1 MNELQLFEIAEHSP
15 ALDGPDQ
22 QDWHPVGAA
31 PRSPGRHT
39 ARLRLVIHA
48 LPEGFLLV
56 SQSSDHPNLDGDTWH
71 PTLEEA
77 LAQAAQQFGTSAGQW
92 QRIGARE
99 PSGRTEVDTEL
110 RG

>member
-1 MNELQLFEIAEHSP
+1 MNERPLFEIAEHAL

-22 QDWHPVGAA
+22 QDGHPVGAA
-31 PRSPGRHT
+31 PRPPHRHT

-56 SQSSDHPNLDGDTWH
+56 SQSSGHPHLDGDTWH

-77 LAQAAQQFGTSAGQW
+77 FAQAAQQFGTSADQW
-92 QRIGARE
+92 KRVG
-99 PSGRTEVDTEL
+99 D
-110 RG
+110 